1 MLKHIKF
8 LLFFK
13 PILQRACGKLSNRL
27 DKIGSDKKTIIS
39 SPKLYENLFLLRDII
54 LFIC

>member
-13 PILQRACGKLSNRL
+13 PIIQLACGELSNRL
-27 DKIGSDKKTIIS
+27 DKIGSDKKQ
-39 SPKLYENLFLLRDII
+39 LYRLPNRMK
-54 LFIC
+54 ICFYYEK